1 VVILLVFNFR
11 IGKETYN
18 LKQTNIAQESQY
30 IIMTWISG
38 TILSEIVVFI
48 LYYVTSRGWSYAL
61 QYLLFAILMLRNIMT
76 ALIMLYYSYYLIQK
90 NMKQSTD
97 D

>member
-1 VVILLVFNFR
+1 
-11 IGKETYN
+11 
-18 LKQTNIAQESQY
+18 
-30 IIMTWISG
+30 MTWISG